1 MTDELLQALHQF
13 MARASK
19 ATYASGGGK
28 VDKPWRQGF
37 KELEYREG
45 DWYYRDSYTGFLR
58 SWGQEVIWYKDK
70 PVWTCLYGG
79 GMEPQKMDVAFANET
94 FGFLK
99 KAFLAADKESVFQP
113 RGPLDF
119 QDGGWKYR
127 CEVEGD
133 IRKFSGHEFISQDGD
148 TVFIHDFVG
157 GVVIG
162 QDED

>member
-1 MTDELLQALHQF
+1 MNDQLLHNLHQF
-13 MARASK
+13 MAKASK

-58 SWGQEVIWYKDK
+58 SWGQEVVWYKNK

-79 GMEPQKMDVAFANET
+79 GMEPDKMNVSFANET

-99 KAFLAADKESVFQP
+99 KAFLAGDKENKFQHRNP
-113 RGPLDF
+113 S
-119 QDGGWKYR
+119 QGGT
-127 CEVEGD
+127 
-133 IRKFSGHEFISQDGD
+133 IRFPEERVVSYGRLVSGVTDLVRRILLS
-148 TVFIHDFVG
+148 
-157 GVVIG
+157 
-162 QDED
+162 

>member
-1 MTDELLQALHQF
+1 MG
-13 MARASK
+13 RASK

-28 VDKPWRQGF
+28 VEPWRKGF

-45 DWYYRDSYTGFLR
+45 DWYYRDSYSGFLR

-79 GMEPQKMDVAFANET
+79 GMEASRMDVALANET

-99 KAFLAADKESVFQP
+99 EAFLTGDKENKFQP
-113 RGPLDF
+113 RGPEDF
-119 QDGGWKYR
+119 HDGAWKYH

-133 IRKFSGHEFISQDGD
+133 ITKFKGHEFISQNDKI
-148 TVFIHDFVG
+148 VFTHDFVG
-157 GVVIG
+157 GLVVG